1 MKPTYEE
8 LQALALS
15 LLGLARQHVPDWFKA
30 DAVELERCREALAPL
45 QNTNG
50 RES

>member
-15 LLGLARQHVPDWFKA
+15 LLGLALWYVPDGQKA
-30 DAVELERCREALAPL
+30 DAAELERCREALAPL

-50 RES
+50 REQ